1 LVLRKAIA
9 HAIDKQDLVD
19 IVLGG
24 YGKIPDAWTYLESPN
39 HNPAFPQYTYNVTK
53 TRQMLLD
60 AGYSGVRISLANSMS

>member
-24 YGKIPDAWTYLESPN
+24 YGEIPDAWTYLESPN
-39 HNPAFPQYTYNVTK
+39 HHPTLPQYTYNVTK
-53 TRQMLLD
+53 ARQMLLD
-60 AGYSGVRISLANSMS
+60 AGYTYVE

>member
-24 YGKIPDAWTYLESPN
+24 YGEIPDAWTYLESPN
-39 HNPAFPQYTYNVTK
+39 HNPDLTMRDYDPTTAAN
-53 TRQMLLD
+53 LLLN
-60 AGYSGVRISLANSMS
+60 AGYTKHA